1 MEKMLF
7 ALFMWLCT
15 GLVLS
20 LEDFPK
26 WGTQNDNRIGEILSR
41 VSNELLKKELAKKV
55 RILGEPRPNTDDL
68 ILLLGNMVEQK
79 PMTFCRILWN
89 TGDDESLDECV
100 AFLMQIR
107 NQMLVNKE
115 QKRQGSYRF
124 NSSGWKRKKREATS
138 NKLSKE
144 EIMNIIQQ
152 ILKVKKR
159 RKFQASGW

>member
-7 ALFMWLCT
+7 AVFFWICT
-15 GLVLS
+15 GLALS

-26 WGTQNDNRIGEILSR
+26 WGTQNDNKFGEILSR
-41 VSNELLKKELAKKV
+41 VSNELFKKELAKSAG
-55 RILGEPRPNTDDL
+55 ILGEPRSNTDDL
-68 ILLLGNMVEQK
+68 ILLLGTMVEQK

-89 TGDDESLDECV
+89 TGDDDSLDECV

-115 QKRQGSYRF
+115 QKRQGTYRF
-124 NSSGWKRKKREATS
+124 NSSGWKRKKRDTS
-138 NKLSKE
+138 NKLSRE
-144 EIMNIIQQ
+144 EIMKIIQQ